1 MKILLADDNK
11 DFCTTIAEIVG
22 SFGFDTYTLFNP
34 EEVIHFLDRNNKEI
48 SCLLLDIEFGP
59 SHKINGLDILEHS
72 RKNYPNIPVIMI
84 SGKGSI
90 ETAVKATK
98 LGAINFVEKSIVSKE
113 KIKSVLDSAIDKLGP
128 SGEAGEIKSFLE
140 MNGIIGHSN
149 LMINIGDNIIRFGR
163 TDLNIMITGETGT
176 GKKLVAKAIH
186 NVSRRNRSQF
196 VTVDI
201 PNIPKDL
208 FQSELFGHTKGSFS
222 GASENKK
229 GLFHQ
234 ANKGTLFLDE
244 MGDMPLDLQS
254 NLLLPVEEKTIRRVG
269 AIENDEVDIRFI
281 SATDKDLVEMMREG
295 EFREQLYHRLRECEI
310 YLPPLR
316 DRIEDIPPIIDFYL
330 KLHNQQFN
338 DEKFLTPSTIEFL
351 QGQSWPGNIRQL
363 YSVIKVVL
371 QTSRNKQVE
380 ISDVHKLI
388 QNDTSAVNTYSSSS
402 RISADRTLKEDIE
415 NVDKHKIESILDACK
430 GNVSKSAV
438 HLGISRETLHNKIR
452 KYEIDVQ
459 LYRAKRKAPVLK

>member
-34 EEVIHFLDRNNKEI
+34 EEVIHFLDRNHKEI
-48 SCLLLDIEFGP
+48 NCLLLDIEFGP
-59 SHKINGLDILEHS
+59 SHKIDGLDILEHS

-128 SGEAGEIKSFLE
+128 SGESSEIQSFLE
-140 MNGIIGHSN
+140 HNGIIGHSRA
-149 LMINIGDNIIRFGR
+149 MINIGDNIIRFGR

-186 NVSRRNRSQF
+186 NISRRNRSPF

-222 GASENKK
+222 GALDNKK

-234 ANKGTLFLDE
+234 AHKGTIFLDE
-244 MGDMPLDLQS
+244 MGDMPLELQS
-254 NLLLPVEEKTIRRVG
+254 NLLLPVEEKSIRKVG
-269 AIENDEVDIRFI
+269 AVENEEVDIRFI
-281 SATDKDLVEMMREG
+281 SATDKDLIKMMKEG

-316 DRIEDIPPIIDFYL
+316 ERIEDIPSIVDFYL
-330 KLHNQQFN
+330 QQHNQQFN
-338 DEKFLTPSTIEFL
+338 DDKFLTPSSIEYL
-351 QGQSWPGNIRQL
+351 QSQNWEGNIRQL

-380 ISDVHKLI
+380 ISDLHKLI
-388 QNDTSAVNTYSSSS
+388 QKDNSVIVNTSGTAKISS
-402 RISADRTLKEDIE
+402 DRTLKEDIE
-415 NVDKHKIESILDACK
+415 EVDKRKIESILDACK

-452 KYEIDVQ
+452 KYGIDVQ
-459 LYRAKRKAPVLK
+459 LFRAKRKAPELK